1 MTAAATLPRMRRLR
15 LSSTLSGYIAR
26 QYAWL
31 WAGFYLALS
40 GVILLVTAVDLLD
53 RLANK
58 PEAGLGDVVTMALLK
73 LPFLSQEVMPFTVLF
88 AGMTTF
94 WRLTRS
100 HELVVARAAG
110 VSVWQFLLPAIGVVL
125 MVGLFTVTMLNPF
138 ASALLSRYEQIEAR
152 YSDGLQRALTLSK
165 NGLWLRQADPEG
177 QSVIHA
183 ARMSPDT
190 MTLWQVTVFRF
201 GPEDRFVSRIDAQRA
216 ELGDKVWHMHQ
227 AWHSSPATRSN
238 YWENMELQTDL
249 SPTQILDSFAPPETI
264 SFWALPGFIKLLEES
279 GFSAHRH
286 RLQLH
291 KLSALPLL
299 FTAMILLAATFS
311 LRPQR
316 RGRVAMVIIS
326 GLATGFLLYFL
337 SSFVFALGLSTKV
350 PVILA
355 GWAPAGITMMLGI
368 ATLLHLEDG

>member
-1 MTAAATLPRMRRLR
+1 MTAVTTLPRMRRLR

-26 QYAWL
+26 QYAWF
-31 WAGFYLALS
+31 WAAFYLALS

-53 RLANK
+53 RMANK
-58 PEAGLGDVVTMALLK
+58 RDAGLGDIVQMALLK
-73 LPFLSQEVMPFTVLF
+73 LPFLSQEVMPFTILF

-110 VSVWQFLLPAIGVVL
+110 VSVWQFLLPAISVALV
-125 MVGLFTVTMLNPF
+125 VGLFTVTMLNPV
-138 ASALLSRYEQIEAR
+138 ASALIGRYEQIEAR
-152 YSDGLQRALTLSK
+152 YSNSLQRTLTLSK

-190 MTLWQVTVFRF
+190 MTLWQVIIFRF
-201 GPEDRFVSRIDAQRA
+201 GPEDRFISRIDAQRA
-216 ELGDKVWHMHQ
+216 ELGDKVWHIQQ
-227 AWHSSPATRSN
+227 AWQSSPGTQSN
-238 YWENMELQTDL
+238 FWEKMELRTDL
-249 SPTQILDSFAPPETI
+249 NPAQILDSFAPPETI

-286 RLQLH
+286 QLQLH
-291 KLSALPLL
+291 KLAALPLL

-316 RGRVAMVIIS
+316 RGRVAMVIVS